1 MLDQDLQDDFIISN
15 EIERINILFEKNKY
29 DDEQKKWFIEAKIV
43 AAKKSNNILLLQDYS
58 KILESLEK

>member
-29 DDEQKKWFIEAKIV
+29 DDKQKKWFIEAKIV
-43 AAKKSNNILLLQDYS
+43 AAKKSNNILLLQAYS

>member
-43 AAKKSNNILLLQDYS
+43 AAKKSNNILLLQAYS

>member
-15 EIERINILFEKNKY
+15 EIERINILCEKNKY
-29 DDEQKKWFIEAKIV
+29 DDEQKNWFIEAKIV
-43 AAKKSNNILLLQDYS
+43 AAKKSNNILLLQAYS